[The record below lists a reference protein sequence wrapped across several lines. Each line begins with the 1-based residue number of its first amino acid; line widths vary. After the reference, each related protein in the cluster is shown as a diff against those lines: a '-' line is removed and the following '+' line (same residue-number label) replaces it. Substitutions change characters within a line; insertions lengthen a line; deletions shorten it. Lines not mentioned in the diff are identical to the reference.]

1 MAKQK
6 NIFRGKRILVTGGT
20 GSIGKEIVF
29 NLLKHKPSQIRIFS
43 RDESKQYELEK
54 ELERLN
60 TKVNIRF
67 LIGDIRDRERLEKA
81 LGEIHI
87 VFHAAALKHVPYCE
101 YNPFEAIK
109 TNVHGT
115 QNVIDMA
122 IKNNVE
128 KVIAI
133 STDKAVY
140 PNSILGITKLLM
152 ERMIVSS
159 RHYLGQSK
167 TRLAVVRFGNVLN
180 SRGSVIPLWIDQIN
194 KGGPVTVTNPDMQRF
209 FMSTQDAVNLTFKA
223 AEEMRG
229 GEVFVLKMDEF
240 NILEMA
246 KKIIDENA
254 NGRKIEIKIT
264 GNREREK
271 IKERLFTDEEEQ
283 NMIEKKDMYIILP
296 SESALKQ
303 YSRTKKKVYWLNG
316 EVRTKSIV
324 KKSIAKKA
332 GKNRKP
338 FSRTVKTAVI
348 S

>member
-6 NIFRGKRILVTGGT
+6 NIFHKKRILVTGGT

-29 NLLKHKPSQIRIFS
+29 NLLKYKPSQIRIFS

-54 ELERLN
+54 ELERIN
-60 TKVNIRF
+60 PKVSIRF

-81 LGEIHI
+81 LGEIDI

-101 YNPFEAIK
+101 YNPFEAVK

-115 QNVIDMA
+115 QNVIDMS

-152 ERMIVSS
+152 ERMIISS
-159 RHYLGQSK
+159 RHYLGQAK

-180 SRGSVIPLWIDQIN
+180 SRGSVIPLWIDQVRQ
-194 KGGPVTVTNPDMQRF
+194 GGPVTVTNPEMQRF
-209 FMSTQDAVNLTFKA
+209 FMSIQDAVDLTFKA
-223 AEEMRG
+223 AEQMRG

-240 NILEMA
+240 NILDMA
-246 KKIIDENA
+246 KKIIDEHS
-254 NGRKIEIKIT
+254 NGKKIEIKIT
-264 GNREREK
+264 GSREREK
-271 IKERLFTDEEEQ
+271 IKERLFTDEESR
-283 NMIEKKDMYIILP
+283 NMIERKDLYIILP
-296 SESALKQ
+296 SEIALKQ
-303 YSRTKKKVYWLNG
+303 YIHTNKKVYWLNG
-316 EVRTKSIV
+316 EKKSVKKREVGFVSKESRTSPKRTK
-324 KKSIAKKA
+324 IAQA
-332 GKNRKP
+332 
-338 FSRTVKTAVI
+338 
-348 S
+348 